1 MHDFLMSLISWGT
14 DAVVWVQGFR
24 TPALDIF
31 FKAVTFLGEEEFYI
45 LALSFIYWLI
55 NKPLGIRLAF
65 ASLSGV
71 YLNNGLKDLFYTP
84 RPDPLRVDWLVEE
97 TTYAFPSGHAQNS
110 TVLFGFLATHIRRWL
125 VWVATVLLILGVAL
139 SRVYLGVHYP
149 QDLLGGALIGAVY
162 LVLFLW
168 LAKPVGAWI
177 GRQTLAIRLGLA
189 FLVPTLLVLLHPTE
203 HTSPSMA
210 TLAGFGV
217 ANVLEAKWIRFK
229 TSGPWPQRALRFA
242 VGIVLIV
249 IVFFG
254 LREVLPEGLVYTF
267 ARYGGTGLT
276 TGLLIP
282 WVFVKTGLAASEGGE

>member
-1 MHDFLMSLISWGT
+1 MHEFLMSLISWGT
-14 DAVVWVQGFR
+14 DATVWVQGFC

-65 ASLSGV
+65 ASLFGV

-84 RPDPLRVDWLVEE
+84 RPDPVRVDWLVEE

-110 TVLFGFLATHIRRWL
+110 TVLFGFSAAHIRRWL
-125 VWVATVLLILGVAL
+125 VWLLTVLLVFTIAL

-149 QDLLGGALIGAVY
+149 QDLVGGFLIGAVY
-162 LVLFLW
+162 LALFLW
-168 LAKPVGAWI
+168 LEKPVGVWM
-177 GRQTLAIRLGLA
+177 GRQTLAVRLGLA

-203 HTSPSMA
+203 STTSPMA
-210 TLAGFGV
+210 ALAGFGV
-217 ANVLEAKWIRFK
+217 ACVLEAKWICFEA
-229 TSGPWPQRALRFA
+229 GGLWPQRALRFV
-242 VGIVLIV
+242 VGMVLT
-249 IVFFG
+249 VFVFVG

-276 TGLLIP
+276 AGLLAP
-282 WVFVKTGLAASEGGE
+282 WVFVKTGLAATQGKE